1 MSSTVNS
8 LLDNSEDPT
17 EGAAI
22 IDKTVYALVYSGPL
36 LMPDRGPNS
45 NVRKLNQKQRQL
57 FDIVH
62 SWAKS
67 VLKSQS
73 LNPQTFE
80 EIKLLH
86 IFLTGNTR
94 CGKSFFMKVMYQS
107 RQIPYHMG
115 ML

>member
-8 LLDNSEDPT
+8 LLDNSEDST
-17 EGAAI
+17 KGAAML
-22 IDKTVYALVYSGPL
+22 DETVYALVYSGPSL
-36 LMPDRGPNS
+36 TPDRVLNS